1 MVKKGHRVTFPK
13 EADAKLKDANR
24 QLRADVKRLKKQ
36 ITELNKNIKQ
46 YEEILAKNFEHVAEM
61 MTGITVE
68 EAIKLAKKKKDKKP
82 LPDTKQLVRERFKNM
97 FKGNKDEEV

>member
-1 MVKKGHRVTFPK
+1 MTYPK
-13 EADAKLKDANR
+13 EAEAKLKDANR

-61 MTGITVE
+61 MDGITVE
-68 EAIKLAKKKKDKKP
+68 DAIRLAKKKKDKKP